1 MGLSMHGCGRW
12 AVHGHS
18 IGRSGP
24 DVSGNSKLS
33 QGVVIIVAMTNQLT
47 LIECG
52 ETEQAHAV
60 DAEISQ
66 IPVDSRSDTS
76 VDASVIDGSAVDAVD
91 DGAAPR
97 LTSVAVPTPSRAEA
111 PIDWAIDEQTKR
123 IGRAGLQG
131 ARAALEEA
139 RVAMT
144 SAGDADEALRTAA

>member
-1 MGLSMHGCGRW
+1 MHGCGRR

-18 IGRSGP
+18 IGRSAP

-52 ETEQAHAV
+52 ETEQAPATNA
-60 DAEISQ
+60 DFIPN
-66 IPVDSRSDTS
+66 PVDSPNLGATDVGDDAQARRL
-76 VDASVIDGSAVDAVD
+76 ASVSA
-91 DGAAPR
+91 
-97 LTSVAVPTPSRAEA
+97 PTPSRAEA
-111 PIDWAIDEQTKR
+111 PIDWAIDEQTKK
-123 IGRAGLQG
+123 IGRAGLRG

-144 SAGDADEALRTAA
+144 SAGDADEALRPAA